1 MEREQGITRMCSR
14 LPEETQSAHSS
25 VSEREETGG
34 YLGLQERVN
43 RTRQDVETNREDEN
57 TEVKRKVDT
66 KRTIRTNNDAHNLE
80 TEIANLFLWG
90 GGPPLLNTV
99 DASRHPMSLTLGDAD
114 RVASGTTTN
123 KQRPFSLHDSQ

>member
-1 MEREQGITRMCSR
+1 MCSR

-25 VSEREETGG
+25 LSEREETGG

-43 RTRQDVETNREDEN
+43 RMRQDVETNREDEN

-66 KRTIRTNNDAHNLE
+66 DRTIRTNNDAHNLE

-90 GGPPLLNTV
+90 GGPPLLNKV
-99 DASRHPMSLTLGDAD
+99 DASRHTVSLNCWRRNALPPD
-114 RVASGTTTN
+114 TTN
-123 KQRPFSLHDSQ
+123 KQPPPLQEPAVT